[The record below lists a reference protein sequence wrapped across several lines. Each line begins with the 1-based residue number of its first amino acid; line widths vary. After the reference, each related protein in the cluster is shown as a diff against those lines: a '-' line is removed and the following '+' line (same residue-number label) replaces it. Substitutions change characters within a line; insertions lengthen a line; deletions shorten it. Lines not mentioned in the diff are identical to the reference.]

1 MCDRQLSGNLLHSK
15 YLSALNMSLIWKYFT
30 LDTSASSTANCTIC
44 KAKVSRGG
52 SSVSTHNT
60 TNLIKHLQKHHA
72 KEHEEFAQIKRKKD
86 ESKQLTLTDAFQRQE
101 KLSNQ
106 NPKAVKITEKVL
118 EFIVLDDQ
126 PLSVVENTGF
136 RRLMDHLEPRY
147 SLPSRTY
154 ISETALPELY
164 SRVSSHVADQLK
176 DVQSFSFTTDIWSSD
191 VCPMSLLSLTAHWL
205 NDSYDL
211 QSAVLHVKEMRG
223 SHTSRV
229 ISDSIKEMLDGW
241 KIPIS
246 KVHVILRDNASNMK
260 KAMDDLGVPSLG
272 CVAHSLQLVVN
283 EGLLSQR
290 SVSDAIASARKIVGH
305 FKHSP
310 LAYSRLEDIQR
321 EFQMPLKRLQ
331 QDVKTRWNSTYYMIQ
346 RILEQKRTLC
356 AFAADH
362 ELPAV
367 LTANHWALLEKTMI
381 VLSPFEELTRTI
393 SSSSSTTADVIPT
406 VSVLKR
412 LLSQE
417 RDTDTGI
424 KTMKSTLLQAVN
436 TRFGYIEDEPLYSV
450 ATLLD
455 PRYKD
460 R

>member
-30 LDTSASSTANCTIC
+30 LDTSASSTANCSIC

-52 SSVSTHNT
+52 SSVSTYNT

-72 KEHEEFAQIKRKKD
+72 K
-86 ESKQLTLTDAFQRQE
+86 
-101 KLSNQ
+101 
-106 NPKAVKITEKVL
+106 
-118 EFIVLDDQ
+118 
-126 PLSVVENTGF
+126 
-136 RRLMDHLEPRY
+136 
-147 SLPSRTY
+147 
-154 ISETALPELY
+154 
-164 SRVSSHVADQLK
+164 
-176 DVQSFSFTTDIWSSD
+176 
-191 VCPMSLLSLTAHWL
+191 
-205 NDSYDL
+205 
-211 QSAVLHVKEMRG
+211 
-223 SHTSRV
+223 
-229 ISDSIKEMLDGW
+229 
-241 KIPIS
+241 
-246 KVHVILRDNASNMK
+246 
-260 KAMDDLGVPSLG
+260 
-272 CVAHSLQLVVN
+272 
-283 EGLLSQR
+283 
-290 SVSDAIASARKIVGH
+290 
-305 FKHSP
+305 
-310 LAYSRLEDIQR
+310 DIQH

-346 RILEQKRTLC
+346 SILEQKRTLC
-356 AFAADH
+356 TFAADH

-367 LTANHWALLEKTMI
+367 LTADHCALLEKTMI

-450 ATLLD
+450 ATYLD
-455 PRYKD
+455 PQKYHLHDKIYFPLFNFDNDNILVLLYIRL
-460 R
+460 

>member
-1 MCDRQLSGNLLHSK
+1 
-15 YLSALNMSLIWKYFT
+15 
-30 LDTSASSTANCTIC
+30 
-44 KAKVSRGG
+44 
-52 SSVSTHNT
+52 
-60 TNLIKHLQKHHA
+60 
-72 KEHEEFAQIKRKKD
+72 
-86 ESKQLTLTDAFQRQE
+86 
-101 KLSNQ
+101 
-106 NPKAVKITEKVL
+106 
-118 EFIVLDDQ
+118 
-126 PLSVVENTGF
+126 
-136 RRLMDHLEPRY
+136 
-147 SLPSRTY
+147 
-154 ISETALPELY
+154 
-164 SRVSSHVADQLK
+164 
-176 DVQSFSFTTDIWSSD
+176 
-191 VCPMSLLSLTAHWL
+191 
-205 NDSYDL
+205 
-211 QSAVLHVKEMRG
+211 
-223 SHTSRV
+223 
-229 ISDSIKEMLDGW
+229 MLDGW
-241 KIPIS
+241 KIPIA

-260 KAMDDLGVPSLG
+260 KVMDDLGVPSLG
-272 CVAHSLQLVVN
+272 CVVHSLQLVVN

-310 LAYSRLEDIQR
+310 LAYSRLEDIQH
-321 EFQMPLKRLQ
+321 EFQMPLNRLQ

-346 RILEQKRTLC
+346 SILEQKRTLC

-393 SSSSSTTADVIPT
+393 SSSSSSTVDVIST
-406 VSVLKR
+406 VSVLKH